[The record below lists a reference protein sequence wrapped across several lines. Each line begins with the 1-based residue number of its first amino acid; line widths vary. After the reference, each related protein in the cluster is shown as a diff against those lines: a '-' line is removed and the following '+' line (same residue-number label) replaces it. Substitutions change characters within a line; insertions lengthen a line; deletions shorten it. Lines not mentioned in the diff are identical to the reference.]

1 MSLQSLSH
9 PCQETAPASPH
20 FPQCCPQVQWV
31 ADGAMPPIL
40 TLPGRKAL
48 FLNLR
53 RKKAR
58 KKVPAMR
65 TRDSSAVLGS
75 GTAGL
80 TVGCTL

>member
-1 MSLQSLSH
+1 MS
-9 PCQETAPASPH
+9 PA
-20 FPQCCPQVQWV
+20 
-31 ADGAMPPIL
+31 L
-40 TLPGRKAL
+40 TLPGRKEL

-75 GTAGL
+75 GSPGWTSSE
-80 TVGCTL
+80 TLYSRFRG

>member
-1 MSLQSLSH
+1 MS
-9 PCQETAPASPH
+9 PA
-20 FPQCCPQVQWV
+20 
-31 ADGAMPPIL
+31 L
-40 TLPGRKAL
+40 TLPGRKEL

-75 GTAGL
+75 GSPGW
-80 TVGCTL
+80 TLSETLYSRFSG

>member
-1 MSLQSLSH
+1 MGWGRCH
-9 PCQETAPASPH
+9 RAPPL
-20 FPQCCPQVQWV
+20 
-31 ADGAMPPIL
+31 PIL

-48 FLNLR
+48 FLNWR

-75 GTAGL
+75 GTLGW
-80 TVGCTL
+80 TVSVRL